1 MITVDQK
8 LLQNELLSTLY
19 SLPSFLMLQKEL
31 INYPTISNIEVQGG
45 GWRMRERWQEGGHMS
60 TAQRISLIQGNLK
73 WNSASSEVNVQL
85 NELSSASI
93 SALTYHLE
101 LHPLVLLI
109 SSLFLSPWPAQV
121 PLHFQAS
128 CGYDADPILLGI

>member
-45 GWRMRERWQEGGHMS
+45 G
-60 TAQRISLIQGNLK
+60 
-73 WNSASSEVNVQL
+73 
-85 NELSSASI
+85 
-93 SALTYHLE
+93 
-101 LHPLVLLI
+101 
-109 SSLFLSPWPAQV
+109 
-121 PLHFQAS
+121 
-128 CGYDADPILLGI
+128 